1 MIQLRTMDGLTL
13 QDGCSSIM
21 GAKITKQVSFLSW
34 GPSSLPLEILYL
46 AKHVHL
52 PLMLERYS
60 THSSIPPLLRVAHS
74 SPAFFHFHSSGIFSP
89 INVTESLSL
98 FKELRQLQ
106 DPGIKRSETP
116 WIRNRDSHL
125 AITGSAIN

>member
-1 MIQLRTMDGLTL
+1 MVMQLRTMDGLTL

-34 GPSSLPLEILYL
+34 GPSSLYL
-46 AKHVHL
+46 AKHVHQ

-125 AITGSAIN
+125 AITGSVIN